1 MPREPGRSGA
11 YAGAMATEK
20 RGEAEA
26 PLIVALYFEGLSL
39 SAIARRLGRPVEYVS
54 RVFHSQVG
62 EVEILKIK
70 KTRSELQEQLN
81 DRITYAASA
90 ALDEIIA
97 LSQNADSEAVRR
109 LAAKDI
115 VDKSLEI
122 AGVGVRDRGTRVQ
135 VNIGDDAMALAMNV
149 MKELHINQQAGD
161 KLLSV

>member
-1 MPREPGRSGA
+1 LPREA
-11 YAGAMATEK
+11 TNAGAFATDK
-20 RGEAEA
+20 RGDAEA

-39 SAIARRLGRPVEYVS
+39 SAIGRRLGRPTEYVS

-62 EVEILKIK
+62 DVEVLKQK
-70 KTRSELQEQLN
+70 KSRAQLQEQLS

-90 ALDEIIA
+90 ALDEIIH

-122 AGVGVRDRGTRVQ
+122 AGVGIRDRGTRVQ

-149 MKELHINQQAGD
+149 MRELSVNSREGD